1 MHKTIHEIKQVYA
14 DLVLLPTGSTQSNW
28 KEKRERKKTHIRNA
42 TTLVIFSYIF
52 YQKVSV
58 DPNTENMCESPHR
71 LQAETVDTP
80 SPMRLP

>member
-14 DLVLLPTGSTQSNW
+14 DLVLLPTGSIQTNGN
-28 KEKRERKKTHIRNA
+28 EKREKKTHICNA
-42 TTLVIFSYIF
+42 TTLVIFSHIF
-52 YQKVSV
+52 YQKMSV